1 MRHVATHATAA
12 SCLCKRTA
20 YMLHV
25 HCAHTQHVHCVHTPA
40 CALRSHAVSCRPQ
53 ALPTPV
59 RAVLP
64 GRMRWLAD
72 DPFGRQVFGAVTMS
86 ALLNGAIFYLWA
98 RQRRRLGMQKP
109 LWKGAKWEF

>member
-1 MRHVATHATAA
+1 V
-12 SCLCKRTA
+12 
-20 YMLHV
+20 
-25 HCAHTQHVHCVHTPA
+25 P
-40 CALRSHAVSCRPQ
+40 CRAQ

-64 GRMRWLAD
+64 ARMLWLAD

-86 ALLNGAIFYLWA
+86 VLLNGTIFWLWA

-109 LWKGAKWEF
+109 LWKGAKWEL

>member
-1 MRHVATHATAA
+1 M
-12 SCLCKRTA
+12 
-20 YMLHV
+20 
-25 HCAHTQHVHCVHTPA
+25 
-40 CALRSHAVSCRPQ
+40 
-53 ALPTPV
+53 
-59 RAVLP
+59 P